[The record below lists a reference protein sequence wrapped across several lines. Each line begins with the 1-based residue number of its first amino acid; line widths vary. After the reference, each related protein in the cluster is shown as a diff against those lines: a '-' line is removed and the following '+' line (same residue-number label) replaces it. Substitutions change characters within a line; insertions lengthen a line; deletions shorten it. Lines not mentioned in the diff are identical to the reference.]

1 MSTDGASRVSVDS
14 MAQTAQA
21 RKALLLDDL
30 RSVRIVRFG
39 LGVALAMAIAFGFNW
54 PLQFLLPVLTASLL
68 GSKQPA
74 PTSREGFNNIL
85 SIAAAFSLG
94 LTFSLFAL
102 VYPLVYV
109 PALGLVLFHIY
120 YLVNRGGAAFFAIML
135 LIAVLLLPMLAQQ
148 ADLLAD
154 GIATAFI
161 GFGALAVG
169 MQWLAHAVLPDPLDT
184 RPSEKGSGGRP
195 GGFHPGYSAA
205 AAHNAMKST
214 LVVLPVATVFIAA
227 HWSSQALVI
236 IFIAVYSVAPVLRV
250 SKQDTL
256 YKFLANVLG
265 GCAALLFYWLLVA
278 VPEYYFLIALSLLSA
293 LVFGSVMF
301 SDKSTAPYYSS
312 AFSTLLVL
320 IATSMGEGADFGANF
335 WIRVGLVAIAG
346 LYVVGALS
354 VLEHVWPPP
363 DPPPR
368 T

>member
-1 MSTDGASRVSVDS
+1 MSTDGTSPVSVDP
-14 MAQTAQA
+14 MAQAEQT
-21 RKALLLDDL
+21 RKASWLDDL

-39 LGVALAMAIAFGFNW
+39 LGVAAAMAIAFGFDW

-68 GSKQPA
+68 GTRQPA
-74 PTSREGFNNIL
+74 PTLRQGFDNIL
-85 SIAAAFSLG
+85 SIVAAFGLG

-135 LIAVLLLPMLAQQ
+135 LIAVLLLPMMAQQ

-154 GIATAFI
+154 GIASAFM

-169 MQWLAHAVLPDPLDT
+169 IHWLAYGILPDPSGSHPDA
-184 RPSEKGSGGRP
+184 KGR
-195 GGFHPGYSAA
+195 GGFQPGYSAA
-205 AAHNAMKST
+205 AAHNAMKSM
-214 LVVLPVATVFIAA
+214 LVVLPVATLFIAA
-227 HWSSQALVI
+227 HWTSQALVI
-236 IFIAVYSVAPVLRV
+236 IFIAIYSVAPVLRI
-250 SKQDTL
+250 SKHDTF

-265 GCAALLFYWLLVA
+265 GCAALVFYWLLVA

-293 LVFGSVMF
+293 LLFGSVMF
-301 SDKSTAPYYSS
+301 SDKPTAPYYSA

-320 IATSMGEGADFGANF
+320 IATSMGEDTDFSANF
-335 WIRVGLVAIAG
+335 WIRVALVAIAG

-354 VLEHVWPPP
+354 VLEHIWPPP
-363 DPPPR
+363 DPAA
-368 T
+368 

>member
-1 MSTDGASRVSVDS
+1 MPTDGASRVSVDS
-14 MAQTAQA
+14 LAQAAQA
-21 RKALLLDDL
+21 RDALWVDDL

-39 LGVALAMAIAFGFNW
+39 LGVALAMAIAFGFDW

-74 PTSREGFNNIL
+74 PTLREGFYNIL
-85 SIAAAFSLG
+85 SIVAAFGLG

-135 LIAVLLLPMLAQQ
+135 LIAVLLLPMMAQQ

-154 GIATAFI
+154 GIASAFI
-161 GFGALAVG
+161 GFGALSVG
-169 MQWLAHAVLPDPLDT
+169 VQWLAHAILPDPLDT
-184 RPSEKGSGGRP
+184 RPSAKRR
-195 GGFHPGYSAA
+195 GGFHPGYSGA
-205 AAHNAMKST
+205 AAHNAAKST
-214 LVVLPVATVFIAA
+214 LVVLPVAILFIAA
-227 HWSSQALVI
+227 HWTSQALVI
-236 IFIAVYSVAPVLRV
+236 IFIAIYSVAPVLRV

-265 GCAALLFYWLLVA
+265 GCAALVFYWLLVA

-293 LVFGSVMF
+293 LLFGSVMF
-301 SDKSTAPYYSS
+301 SDRPTAPYYSS
-312 AFSTLLVL
+312 AFSTLLIL
-320 IATSMGEGADFGANF
+320 ISTSMGEGADFGANF
-335 WIRVGLVAIAG
+335 WIRVGLVAMAG

-354 VLEHVWPPP
+354 VLEHIWPPP
-363 DPPPR
+363 EPTAR
-368 T
+368 A

>member
-1 MSTDGASRVSVDS
+1 MSTDGASGVSVES
-14 MAQTAQA
+14 MARASLTG
-21 RKALLLDDL
+21 KAFWRDDL
-30 RSVRIVRFG
+30 RSVRILRFG
-39 LGVALAMAIAFGFNW
+39 LGVAAAMAIAFGFDW

-68 GSKQPA
+68 GAKQPA
-74 PTSREGFNNIL
+74 PTLRQGFNNIL
-85 SIAAAFSLG
+85 SIVAAFGLG

-154 GIATAFI
+154 GIASAFI

-169 MQWLAHAVLPDPLDT
+169 VQWLAHGILPDP
-184 RPSEKGSGGRP
+184 PGSYPGAKGR
-195 GGFHPGYSAA
+195 GGFQPGYSAA

-214 LVVLPVATVFIAA
+214 LVVLPVATLFIAA
-227 HWSSQALVI
+227 HWTSQALVI
-236 IFIAVYSVAPVLRV
+236 IFVAIYSVAPVLRI
-250 SKQDTL
+250 SKQDTF

-265 GCAALLFYWLLVA
+265 GCAALVFYWLLVA

-293 LVFGSVMF
+293 LLFGSVMF
-301 SDKSTAPYYSS
+301 SDKPTAPYYSA

-320 IATSMGEGADFGANF
+320 IATSMGQDADFSANF
-335 WIRVGLVAIAG
+335 WIRVALVALAG

-354 VLEHVWPPP
+354 VLEHIWPPP
-363 DPPPR
+363 EPR

>member
-169 MQWLAHAVLPDPLDT
+169 MQWLAHAILPDPLET
-184 RPSEKGSGGRP
+184 RPSAKRR
-195 GGFHPGYSAA
+195 GGFQSGYSAA
-205 AAHNAMKST
+205 AAQNAMKST

-236 IFIAVYSVAPVLRV
+236 IFIAVYSVAPLLRV

-335 WIRVGLVAIAG
+335 WIRVRLVAIAG

>member
-1 MSTDGASRVSVDS
+1 MSTDGPSRVPVDS
-14 MAQTAQA
+14 LAQA
-21 RKALLLDDL
+21 ARSQKTLWFDDL

-39 LGVALAMAIAFGFNW
+39 LGVAVAMAIAFGFDW

-74 PTSREGFNNIL
+74 PTSREGFHNIL
-85 SIAAAFSLG
+85 SIVAAFGLG

-109 PALGLVLFHIY
+109 PALGLVLFHTY

-135 LIAVLLLPMLAQQ
+135 LIAVLLLPMMAQQ

-154 GIATAFI
+154 GIATAFM
-161 GFGALAVG
+161 GFGAFAIG
-169 MQWLAHAVLPDPLDT
+169 IQWLAHGILPDPPDSHQGA
-184 RPSEKGSGGRP
+184 RRR
-195 GGFHPGYSAA
+195 GGFQPGYSAA

-214 LVVLPVATVFIAA
+214 LVVLPVAILFIAA

-236 IFIAVYSVAPVLRV
+236 IFIAIYSVAPVLRI
-250 SKQDTL
+250 SKQDTF

-265 GCAALLFYWLLVA
+265 GCAALVFYWLLVA

-293 LVFGSVMF
+293 LLFGSVMF
-301 SDKSTAPYYSS
+301 SDKPTAPYYSA

-320 IATSMGEGADFGANF
+320 IATSMGEDADFSANF
-335 WIRVGLVAIAG
+335 WIRVALVAIAG

-354 VLEHVWPPP
+354 ILEHVWPSP
-363 DPPPR
+363 DPA
-368 T
+368 THT

>member
-1 MSTDGASRVSVDS
+1 MSTDGPSQVSVDS
-14 MAQTAQA
+14 MPQA
-21 RKALLLDDL
+21 VRSPKAFWIGDL

-39 LGVALAMAIAFGFNW
+39 LGVALAMAIAFGFDW

-74 PTSREGFNNIL
+74 PTLREGFYNIL
-85 SIAAAFSLG
+85 SIVAAFGLG

-102 VYPLVYV
+102 VYSLVYV

-135 LIAVLLLPMLAQQ
+135 LIAVLLLPMMAQQ
-148 ADLLAD
+148 VDLLAT
-154 GIATAFI
+154 GIAAGFI

-169 MQWLAHAVLPDPLDT
+169 VQWLAHAILPDPLDT
-184 RPSEKGSGGRP
+184 RPSAKRR
-195 GGFHPGYSAA
+195 GGFHPGYSGA
-205 AAHNAMKST
+205 AAHNAAKST
-214 LVVLPVATVFIAA
+214 LVVLPVAILFIAA
-227 HWSSQALVI
+227 HWTSQALVI
-236 IFIAVYSVAPVLRV
+236 IFIAIYSVAPVLRV

-265 GCAALLFYWLLVA
+265 GCAALVFYWLLVA

-293 LVFGSVMF
+293 LLFGAIIF
-301 SDKSTAPYYSS
+301 SDRPSAPYYSA

-320 IATSMGEGADFGANF
+320 ICTSMGEGADFGANF
-335 WIRVGLVAIAG
+335 WIRVALVAIAG

-363 DPPPR
+363 EPVA
-368 T
+368 